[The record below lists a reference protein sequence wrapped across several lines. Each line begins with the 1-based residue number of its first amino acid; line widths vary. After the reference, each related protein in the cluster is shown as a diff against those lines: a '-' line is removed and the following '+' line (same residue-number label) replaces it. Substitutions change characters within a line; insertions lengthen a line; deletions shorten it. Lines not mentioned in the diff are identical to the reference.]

1 LARIDIGE
9 ITLNVEERGSGAAL
23 IFIPGLVGLHNAWD
37 FQMAEFSKRYR
48 CITFDHRGAGD
59 SDKPASGYTTGALAH
74 DVIALMDK
82 LGIDKAH
89 VAGTSTGGCV
99 LQNLAIDHPGRLRCC
114 IFSNTWAK
122 ADEFIMRV
130 QMTRKRIALSYGAE
144 EYVKVSSLFTNG
156 AMQFRYD
163 LDKVLDLERRALAT
177 VAPVEILAQR
187 IDMTLA
193 HDRTAQLSKIT
204 NPSLI
209 VGTIDDATVPSYQ
222 SEDLHKA
229 IPGSRLVLVEE
240 GGHYSYRRH
249 WREWNRMADA
259 FLKETEGSV

>member
-1 LARIDIGE
+1 MSRIDVGH
-9 ITLNVEERGSGAAL
+9 ITLNYEERGRGEAIL
-23 IFIPGLVGLHNAWD
+23 FIPGLVGLLNAWE
-37 FQMAEFSKRYR
+37 FQIAEFSRRYR
-48 CITFDHRGAGD
+48 CISFDHRGAGD
-59 SDKPASGYTTGALAH
+59 SDKPKDSYSTAEIARDAVAL
-74 DVIALMDK
+74 LDK
-82 LGIDKAH
+82 LGIGKAH

-99 LQNLAIDHPGRLRCC
+99 LQNLAIDYPDRLGCC
-114 IFSNTWAK
+114 IFSNTWVK
-122 ADEFIMRV
+122 ADEYITRV
-130 QMTRKRIALSYGAE
+130 QTTRKHIALSYGPE

-193 HDRTAQLSKIT
+193 HDRTAELSKIT

-249 WREWNRMADA
+249 WQEWNRMVDA